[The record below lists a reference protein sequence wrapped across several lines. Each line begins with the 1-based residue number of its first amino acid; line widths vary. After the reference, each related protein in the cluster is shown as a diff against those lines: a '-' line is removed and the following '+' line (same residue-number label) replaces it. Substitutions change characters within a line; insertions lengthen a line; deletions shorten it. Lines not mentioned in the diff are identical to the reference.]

1 MVQFTLEG
9 SLEEEP
15 PSGEDADVTSV
26 LSISDYSNGKETT
39 EKQHAAPSYSVQLS
53 YEVAGA
59 LLSGLC
65 FVPSP
70 LVASGY
76 DTVEVDEEGYLAP
89 TPVFRSEEDFVGDG
103 TLSSQEVPEA
113 ERSITDMATFTALW
127 FLDEDLGDVDSLMRA
142 TKAGLDDEEV
152 FVIPDWFVALR
163 EKEGMKSEIKVLLG
177 QQAARKTE
185 QYAPNP
191 YQK

>member
-9 SLEEEP
+9 SLEDEP

-53 YEVAGA
+53 YEIVGGF
-59 LLSGLC
+59 LG
-65 FVPSP
+65 
-70 LVASGY
+70 G
-76 DTVEVDEEGYLAP
+76 VDEEGYLAQQ
-89 TPVFRSEEDFVGDG
+89 TPLLRGEEDFVGET
-103 TLSSQEVPEA
+103 TLSSEDSSG

-127 FLDEDLGDVDSLMRA
+127 FLDEDLGDVDLLMRA
-142 TKAGLDDEEV
+142 KKAGLDDEEV
-152 FVIPDWFVALR
+152 FVIPDWFVDLR